1 MEHRQLTYEQMRDR
15 LTAAGIP
22 GEFAAML
29 ADMDRSIAEGAE
41 NRVTGTVERM
51 TGRPP
56 RTFRAHAER
65 ALAERVRRAG
75 SGA

>member
-41 NRVTGTVERM
+41 NRATRSVTT
-51 TGRPP
+51 
-56 RTFRAHAER
+56 
-65 ALAERVRRAG
+65 
-75 SGA
+75 SGC